1 MHHNQRKALRAAV
14 LIHEHASIQCLSVPS
29 VHLPEYAWATMR
41 RLQGQIVRAAGRGWQ
56 RAVRRLS
63 TELADVARRFQMDL
77 ETARHAI
84 ESQTAPR
91 IVPTPSEIYRDILAI
106 QEEFDEVEIDL
117 DEHELSVTTDSIVLE
132 GIELGRFDIR
142 LDWQRLGGLHAY
154 RIVARDPNPAAQS
167 DEVTHPHV
175 QSETLCEGEG
185 RVAIRAAMAQY
196 RIYDLM
202 LLISQVLHTYARG
215 SAYVELDAWTGISC
229 KDCGITMSPDDSYG
243 CQRCGSELCD
253 DCRHSCAACEES
265 HCSGCLSCCPEC
277 EMEFCRGCME
287 VCPDCH
293 RKVCCQCMEDGL
305 CPSCREKQF
314 QEEKDEHDADDDKST
329 DRAEGYPDGQA
340 GTGEPSQEA
349 SRAEDVAP
357 GKTEPDAAV
366 EPDCLGEALV
376 PA

>member
-1 MHHNQRKALRAAV
+1 MEIRLYDLCGEAAMYVENGANILILSDRNLGPERVAMPSLLAVAAV
-14 LIHEHASIQCLSVPS
+14 HH
-29 VHLPEYAWATMR
+29 HL
-41 RLQGQIVRAAGRGWQ
+41 
-56 RAVRRLS
+56 VRRGTRLR
-63 TELADVARRFQMDL
+63 TGLV
-77 ETARHAI
+77 I
-84 ESQTAPR
+84 ESGEPR
-91 IVPTPSEIYRDILAI
+91 SIHDMATLIGFGAAAI
-106 QEEFDEVEIDL
+106 NPYVMFESL
-117 DEHELSVTTDSIVLE
+117 DELV
-132 GIELGRFDIR
+132 
-142 LDWQRLGGLHAY
+142 
-154 RIVARDPNPAAQS
+154 
-167 DEVTHPHV
+167 
-175 QSETLCEGEG
+175 
-185 RVAIRAAMAQY
+185 AQY

-349 SRAEDVAP
+349 SRAEDVAT